1 MFKKLK
7 NKIFLLKR
15 KIKHFYQKRT
25 RGFSD
30 DETWS
35 LYTNIAKYT
44 LPRLK
49 RLREINFGVPCD
61 VYTEKTWNK
70 ILDDMIFAINFAAN
84 HDDMDVSSLTKK
96 DCKRINRGLNLF
108 GKYFM
113 DLWW

>member
-1 MFKKLK
+1 MKFDKRELK
-7 NKIFLLKR
+7 F
-15 KIKHFYQKRT
+15 FWQKRT

-30 DETWS
+30 KETWS

-49 RLREINFGVPCD
+49 KFKELKFCHPGNITYEQ
-61 VYTEKTWNK
+61 WNEV
-70 ILDDMIFAINFAAN
+70 LNDMIFAINYAAN
-84 HDDMDVSSLTKK
+84 HDNMDETLFKKK
-96 DCKRINRGLNLF
+96 DYKRIRKGLNLF

>member
-1 MFKKLK
+1 MFKKFRNRIRL
-7 NKIFLLKR
+7 FKR

-49 RLREINFGVPCD
+49 RFKKLKFCHPSCI
-61 VYTEKTWNK
+61 VYEEWNA

-96 DCKRINRGLNLF
+96 DYKRINRGLNLF